1 MREKI
6 NINTLAVLNKLINYS
21 GVWSRQE
28 NTMLNDSV
36 FILKK
41 YTPFLYSY
49 VSVDEINVNKLY
61 WRFSMNHE
69 VERYVGELKELRSEV
84 EFMKA
89 RIKDLETEL
98 EWRTKYGEYMSHQAN
113 INASVHNYSYN
124 RLRINLN

>member
-1 MREKI
+1 
-6 NINTLAVLNKLINYS
+6 
-21 GVWSRQE
+21 
-28 NTMLNDSV
+28 
-36 FILKK
+36 
-41 YTPFLYSY
+41 
-49 VSVDEINVNKLY
+49 
-61 WRFSMNHE
+61 MNLE

-124 RLRINLN
+124 RPKDKFKLSTWHIRVCYVILDTLYYDSSGQN

>member
-1 MREKI
+1 
-6 NINTLAVLNKLINYS
+6 
-21 GVWSRQE
+21 
-28 NTMLNDSV
+28 
-36 FILKK
+36 
-41 YTPFLYSY
+41 
-49 VSVDEINVNKLY
+49 
-61 WRFSMNHE
+61 MNHE

-124 RLRINLN
+124 RPKDKFKLGTWHILVCYVILDTLYYDSSGQN

>member
-1 MREKI
+1 
-6 NINTLAVLNKLINYS
+6 
-21 GVWSRQE
+21 
-28 NTMLNDSV
+28 
-36 FILKK
+36 
-41 YTPFLYSY
+41 
-49 VSVDEINVNKLY
+49 
-61 WRFSMNHE
+61 MNHE

-124 RLRINLN
+124 RPKDKFKLGTWHIRVCYVILDTLYYDSSGQN